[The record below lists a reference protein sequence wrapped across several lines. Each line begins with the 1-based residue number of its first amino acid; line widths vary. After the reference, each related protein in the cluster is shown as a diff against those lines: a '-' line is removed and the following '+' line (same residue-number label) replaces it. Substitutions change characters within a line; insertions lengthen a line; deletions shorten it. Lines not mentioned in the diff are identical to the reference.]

1 MPLPTLMQQPVDAD
15 PLTLPLLAWVWVHPG
30 VTFVNAISGTVIW
43 EVDEPI
49 QIFPALR
56 ELSSRCGVK
65 FNQMRLFNESGPL
78 TYLGKIDDP
87 VISVVLL
94 NQ

>member
-1 MPLPTLMQQPVDAD
+1 MQQPVDAN
-15 PLTLPLLAWVWVHPG
+15 PPVPRVAWVWEHAG
-30 VTFVNAISGTVIW
+30 VKFVNAISGTVIW

-65 FNQMRLFNESGPL
+65 VNQMRLFNESGPL
-78 TYLGKIDDP
+78 RYLGDIDYP
-87 VISVVLL
+87 FISVVLL

>member
-1 MPLPTLMQQPVDAD
+1 MQQPVDAD
-15 PLTLPLLAWVWVHPG
+15 PLTLPLCAWVWVHPG

-43 EVDEPI
+43 EVDEPT
-49 QIFPALR
+49 QIWPALN
-56 ELSSRCGVK
+56 ELSSRCGVDV
-65 FNQMRLFNESGPL
+65 NQIRLFNENEPL
-78 TYLGKIDDP
+78 RYLGPIDYP